1 ETDSLVAGEKTHLI
15 TELRDSIG
23 RSVGY
28 TYAKDGAVQQ
38 TVGTSY
44 GTDGRI
50 IGAGFLHGGELKE
63 FTYTYVTGSHLLQG
77 LAMPNNMA
85 LSLSYETQRD
95 LMTGMVY
102 TRGTTTVVQRG
113 YSYDALGRPL
123 MRTQSRQGGTRNDS
137 FVHNDRSELTAAT
150 LGTDAYAYAYD
161 NIGNRLT
168 AQEAEEQTAY
178 TANNLNQYTAIQEGE
193 AEAFAP
199 TYDADG
205 NQTLV
210 KTSTG
215 IWTVTYNAANRPV
228 VFANEATG
236 TVVECSYDSSGRR
249 ATKKVTVNGTVT
261 LHQRYIYRGYL
272 QIACCDLTRTAHP
285 CLWLITW
292 DPTHPIATRPLAI
305 QKDGTWY
312 TYGWDLT
319 KNVTEVF
326 TTTGY
331 IGTAYT
337 YTPYGEVSASGN
349 VTQPIQW
356 SSEYHDVELG
366 LVYYNYRHYN
376 PVVGRWTGRDGA
388 AEFADR
394 NLYNFLKS
402 NSLIYIEYLGYVP
415 YLNIPL
421 ERIKDFILKQNES
434 KSIANDIDLSK
445 CIYFVFYDREDKKSC
460 FDHRWHRFMDNN
472 YISHVAVYTSQLD
485 YPLGFN
491 PSTEVPLKSG
501 KKSHRRII
509 SETRTD
515 IALIIRLCAKN
526 NRAKDVQAYLDRCT
540 TEYYS
545 RYYFPIDSEGHLG
558 VGRRWYVNGPNCATF
573 AANVL
578 ALYLINDKPV
588 AWDRS
593 GWFLWLTTA
602 HRPEEVRQHLQA
614 LKNEGNRQRGV
625 YVDTIYNRNS
635 SIHPTPSGQSTP
647 PLWQGDEN
655 NTQ

>member
-1 ETDSLVAGEKTHLI
+1 MASNTYDSIPADRIGVLTEEAPLPSPEVLGDESAASCVWSDILKPIASNPLSPVLRYLGTRAYHAATGSELRKTYADGSSTVKTYDAFNRLSTETSARGLVA
-15 TELRDSIG
+15 
-23 RSVGY
+23 
-28 TYAKDGAVQQ
+28 TYA
-38 TVGTSY
+38 
-44 GTDGRI
+44 
-50 IGAGFLHGGELKE
+50 
-63 FTYTYVTGSHLLQG
+63 
-77 LAMPNNMA
+77 
-85 LSLSYETQRD
+85 YETQRD

-123 MRTQSRQGGTRNDS
+123 TRTQSRQGGTRNDS
-137 FVHNDRSELTAAT
+137 FTHNDRSELTAAT

-285 CLWLITW
+285 CLWLITR
-292 DPTHPIATRPLAI
+292 DPTQPIATRPLAI

-312 TYGWDLT
+312 TYGWDLA

-326 TTTGY
+326 GSDGY
-331 IGTAYT
+331 IKTAYT
-337 YTPYGEVSASGN
+337 YTPYGAVSASGN

-356 SSEYHDVELG
+356 SSEFHDAELG

-376 PVVGRWTGRDGA
+376 PADGRWLTSDTLFERFERRFVGNRSIIYFDYLGAVEYRVSYNNSVYFAKSGVSETLGYTIEYNCDKEPRLIESELSGRLISKVTGKDKEVTTFVNGTKVIVKRTFSSRIADIKISPLGKGTEKVESQNPQSGNLYVKVISHNKCSQTRARRSQVRCVYHHWKVKVMLTDVRDITNTINQVIRDGKH
-388 AEFADR
+388 FR
-394 NLYNFLKS
+394 RVKGKTL
-402 NSLIYIEYLGYVP
+402 
-415 YLNIPL
+415 
-421 ERIKDFILKQNES
+421 
-434 KSIANDIDLSK
+434 
-445 CIYFVFYDREDKKSC
+445 
-460 FDHRWHRFMDNN
+460 
-472 YISHVAVYTSQLD
+472 SQLAS
-485 YPLGFN
+485 N
-491 PSTEVPLKSG
+491 PEKYHLRIEERTEQEEREVYNSAFYQYITL
-501 KKSHRRII
+501 
-509 SETRTD
+509 
-515 IALIIRLCAKN
+515 LCPCNA
-526 NRAKDVQAYLDRCT
+526 
-540 TEYYS
+540 
-545 RYYFPIDSEGHLG
+545 
-558 VGRRWYVNGPNCATF
+558 
-573 AANVL
+573 
-578 ALYLINDKPV
+578 
-588 AWDRS
+588 
-593 GWFLWLTTA
+593 
-602 HRPEEVRQHLQA
+602 
-614 LKNEGNRQRGV
+614 
-625 YVDTIYNRNS
+625 
-635 SIHPTPSGQSTP
+635 
-647 PLWQGDEN
+647 
-655 NTQ
+655 